1 MKILKV
7 SSGVIV
13 LLSLIVMMGC
23 EEPIDK
29 FVSPDT
35 EPPIN
40 VGILINN
47 GDSYTWTVNVTLTLS
62 VLHSADVE
70 MIISNDPN
78 FSGATWEPFTSSKTW
93 TLIQGDGEKTVYA
106 KFRDVVGNE
115 TSPVSDSII
124 LDSTS
129 PAGLIIINNG
139 DEYTNQLSVTLTL
152 SASFKPI
159 VQRGPAKVIGR
170 LSSEEMLISNR
181 PDFSGAIW
189 QAYASPI
196 EWTLDAGDGV
206 KTVYAKFRDK
216 AGNESDVASDSI
228 ILDTT
233 PPSSPSLAINEDDL
247 YTTDPSVTLSL
258 SVVGGD
264 SMMVSNR
271 SDFRDAR
278 WEIYTPAMG
287 WMLEGDDGEK
297 TVYARFKDLAG
308 NESDVVSDEIILD
321 TIAPSSPEVLINN
334 DDAYTTD
341 QSVALTLSAVDADF
355 MLISNRSDFN
365 GADWEDYATSKDWL
379 LDPAD
384 GEKTV
389 YVKFK
394 DTAGNESLPASD
406 AINLYETA
414 TLILFYP
421 DPAYVSAGNQVKVD
435 VRVENVANLVSA
447 YVSFSFDPEKVEVTD
462 LKVNIANSLL
472 GSTGARV
479 IVSDRDVDNDAGSV
493 TFGALAQQTG
503 FTGVSGDGPI
513 ATVTFLARVADPTS
527 NIVFRTVKLY
537 DYPVAVPPVPI
548 SGVVSIDGHILPP
561 Q

>member
-7 SSGVIV
+7 SSGVIA
-13 LLSLIVMMGC
+13 LLSLIVMVMGC

-29 FVSPDT
+29 FVNPDT
-35 EPPIN
+35 EPPAN
-40 VGILINN
+40 TRILINN
-47 GDSYTWTVNVTLTLS
+47 GDDYTQYVNVTLTLS

-78 FSGATWEPFTSSKTW
+78 FSEANWESFTSSKTW
-93 TLIQGDGEKTVYA
+93 TLTQGDGEKTVYA

-124 LDSTS
+124 LDTTS

-216 AGNESDVASDSI
+216 AGNESDRALDSI

-233 PPSSPSLAINEDDL
+233 PPSSPSLAINEDNL
-247 YTTDPSVTLSL
+247 WTTDL
-258 SVVGGD
+258 SVV
-264 SMMVSNR
+264 
-271 SDFRDAR
+271 
-278 WEIYTPAMG
+278 
-287 WMLEGDDGEK
+287 
-297 TVYARFKDLAG
+297 
-308 NESDVVSDEIILD
+308 
-321 TIAPSSPEVLINN
+321 
-334 DDAYTTD
+334 
-341 QSVALTLSAVDADF
+341 LTLSAIDADF

-365 GADWEDYATSKDWL
+365 GADWEDYAGSKDWL

-406 AINLYETA
+406 TINLYETA

-479 IVSDRDVDNDAGSV
+479 IVSDRDVDNDTGSA
-493 TFGALAQQTG
+493 TFGVLAQQTG

-513 ATVTFLARVADPTS
+513 ATVTFLAKVIDPTS
-527 NIVFRTVKLY
+527 DIAFRIVKLY

-548 SGVVSIDGHILPP
+548 SGVVFIDGHILPP
-561 Q
+561 R

>member
-7 SSGVIV
+7 SSGVIA
-13 LLSLIVMMGC
+13 LLSLIVMVMGC

-29 FVSPDT
+29 FVNPDT
-35 EPPIN
+35 DPPTD

-47 GDSYTWTVNVTLTLS
+47 GDSYTWTVNVTLSLS

-70 MIISNDPN
+70 MMISNAPN
-78 FSGATWEPFTSSKTW
+78 FSEADWEPFTPSKTW
-93 TLIQGDGEKTVYA
+93 TLTEGDGEKTVYA

-124 LDSTS
+124 LDTTS
-129 PAGLIIINNG
+129 PTGLIIINNG

-159 VQRGPAKVIGR
+159 VQRGSAKVIGR

-181 PDFSGAIW
+181 PDLSGAIW

-196 EWTLDAGDGV
+196 DWTLEAGDGV
-206 KTVYAKFRDK
+206 KMVYVKFRDK
-216 AGNESDVASDSI
+216 AGNESDRASDSI

-233 PPSSPSLAINEDDL
+233 PPSSPSLAINEDNL
-247 YTTDPSVTLSL
+247 YTTDL
-258 SVVGGD
+258 SVV
-264 SMMVSNR
+264 
-271 SDFRDAR
+271 
-278 WEIYTPAMG
+278 
-287 WMLEGDDGEK
+287 
-297 TVYARFKDLAG
+297 
-308 NESDVVSDEIILD
+308 
-321 TIAPSSPEVLINN
+321 
-334 DDAYTTD
+334 
-341 QSVALTLSAVDADF
+341 LTLSAVGADF
-355 MLISNRSDFN
+355 MLISSGSYFS
-365 GADWEDYATSKDWL
+365 GAVWEDYATSKDWL

-406 AINLYETA
+406 TINLYETV

-472 GSTGARV
+472 GSIGARV

-493 TFGALAQQTG
+493 TFGVLAQQIG

-513 ATVTFLARVADPTS
+513 ATATFLAKVIDPTS
-527 NIVFRTVKLY
+527 NIAFRIVKLY